1 MGLSSSECC
10 SDSGSSIKH
19 SSIDDMDDLSSTS
32 NISTSDEDD
41 MRLHHDSKKEEVY
54 EPVNKVLR
62 KRITGDG
69 AVQYYINWKNNK
81 AKNIIHGLMNVISH
95 LN

>member
-1 MGLSSSECC
+1 MYTSSYTLYASRGSKCTPSCFDLPGLLNIESYDC

-19 SSIDDMDDLSSTS
+19 SSIDAKDDLSSTS

-62 KRITGDG
+62 KE
-69 AVQYYINWKNNK
+69 
-81 AKNIIHGLMNVISH
+81 
-95 LN
+95 

>member
-1 MGLSSSECC
+1 MGLSSSEYC

-19 SSIDDMDDLSSTS
+19 SSIDAKDDLSSTS

-69 AVQYYINWKNNK
+69 EVQYYINWKNNK
-81 AKNIIHGLMNVISH
+81 AKNIIHG
-95 LN
+95 